1 MKISKH
7 NLEAAAGTL
16 VAVAAAV
23 QSVLVA
29 KGLESADNAA
39 AISSGLAVL
48 LGGYHGGAVAATRA
62 SAGTPVPADTP
73 APPQAAT
80 EAPGA
85 AATGSVLA

>member
-1 MKISKH
+1 VKISKH

-23 QSVLVA
+23 QSALVA

-48 LGGYHGGAVAATRA
+48 LGGYHGGAVAATKARTA
-62 SAGTPVPADTP
+62 TPVAAETA
-73 APPQAAT
+73 APSQPVT

-85 AATGSVLA
+85 ADTGSVLA